1 MTLLW
6 RERGVKISTALNRT
20 GFGTEVV
27 EKSAPYMLG
36 GSGSLTMHHDGVE
49 YSLRFPMAR
58 LCS

>member
-6 RERGVKISTALNRT
+6 RERGVKISTELNRK

-27 EKSAPYMLG
+27 EQSAPYMLG
-36 GSGSLTMHHDGVE
+36 GSASLTMNHNGVE

-58 LCS
+58 L